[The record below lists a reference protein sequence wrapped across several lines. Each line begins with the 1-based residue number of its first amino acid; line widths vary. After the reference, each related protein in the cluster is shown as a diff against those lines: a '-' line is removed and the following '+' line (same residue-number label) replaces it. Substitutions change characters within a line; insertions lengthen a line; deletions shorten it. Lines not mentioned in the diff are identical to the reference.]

1 MPWDSIS
8 WIPLLLG
15 AYIIGSFPTAYL
27 AGHFL
32 KKVDIREMGDK
43 NAGAANVYRNLGH
56 NAGISVGV
64 IDIAKGALVV
74 LIARVLMDGTTPL
87 MVAGLAGIAGHNWP
101 FYLHFRGGRGAA
113 TAMGVLIAFVPIPAI
128 PMSLGALVVLKFT
141 RNAVAALGFA
151 FIPLP
156 LLTWL
161 TGASL
166 IAVSY
171 TILLPIVVGFSHFTS
186 VRRLPQLR
194 ETAPTSP
201 LTHTPKRH

>member
-1 MPWDSIS
+1 MPLDSIS

-32 KKVDIREMGDK
+32 KKADIREMGDK

-56 NAGISVGV
+56 TAGLSVGV

-74 LIARVLMDGTTPL
+74 LIARVLMDGTAPL

-113 TAMGVLIAFVPIPAI
+113 TEPHRAEQG
-128 PMSLGALVVLKFT
+128 GYQ
-141 RNAVAALGFA
+141 
-151 FIPLP
+151 
-156 LLTWL
+156 
-161 TGASL
+161 GAS
-166 IAVSY
+166 SGKRRS
-171 TILLPIVVGFSHFTS
+171 TMTKGHGHLL
-186 VRRLPQLR
+186 
-194 ETAPTSP
+194 
-201 LTHTPKRH
+201 RHDGSDPGDGRPRHMRWCRDR